1 MMLPG
6 TKQVLVIGGGP
17 GGYIAAIRAAQLGA
31 AVTLVE
37 KGSLGGTCLNVG
49 CMPTKVL
56 LHTVEVKEAIAGA
69 KEIGLD
75 VAEAAVNLE
84 QLRKRKERVVR
95 QLTGGVGMLLKAN
108 GVKVIKGIA
117 SFIEAQKV
125 KVKLADG
132 GEEILTGD
140 RIIIATGS
148 TAVKLPI
155 PGADL
160 PGIWDSDMALEVK
173 EVPERLLIIGGGV
186 IGTEF
191 ANIFHGLG
199 SKVTIIEMLPRILPP
214 VDGELAASLTKEFQ
228 RRGIDI
234 YTDSR
239 LGRIEEQGR
248 GYIATVAGPEGEFKV
263 EADRVLIAVGR
274 RPYTEGLG
282 LENTRIK
289 TDRGRILVDEYLE
302 TAEPGVFAIGDAIG
316 GVMLAHVAF
325 AEGERAAANALDEKE
340 PMDYKVVPNCIFTQ
354 PEVAAVGLTEEQA
367 REQGEEIVIGRFP
380 FQANG
385 KALIQQET
393 RGMVKIIASA
403 EYGEILG
410 MHIMGPRATE
420 LILEGGL
427 AIKMEATLEE
437 IYGTIHP
444 HPTVGEAIAEA
455 ALAAEKRALHI
466 PNR

>member
-1 MMLPG
+1 MP
-6 TKQVLVIGGGP
+6 TPKQVLVIGGGP
-17 GGYIAAIRAAQLGA
+17 GGYVAAIRAAQMGA

-37 KGSLGGTCLNVG
+37 KGELGGTCLNVG

-56 LHTVEVKEAIAGA
+56 LHTVEVKEAIAEA
-69 KEIGLD
+69 KEIGLE
-75 VAEAAVNLE
+75 VAEATVNLD

-108 GVKVIKGIA
+108 GVKVVKGTA
-117 SFIEAQKV
+117 SFIGPKKV
-125 KVKLADG
+125 KVQLVDG
-132 GEEILTGD
+132 GEENLEGD
-140 RIIIATGS
+140 RVIIATGS
-148 TAVKLPI
+148 VPVQLPI

-173 EVPERLLIIGGGV
+173 EIPERLLIIGGGV

-199 SKVTIIEMLPRILPP
+199 SKVTIVEMLPRILPP
-214 VDGELAASLTKEFQ
+214 VDGEIAAALTKEFQ
-228 RRGIDI
+228 RRGMDI
-234 YTDSR
+234 YTDSKV
-239 LGRIEEQGR
+239 GRIEQQGEA
-248 GYIATVAGPEGEFKV
+248 YVATVAGPEGEFKV

-282 LENTRIK
+282 LENTRVQ

-316 GVMLAHVAF
+316 GVLLAHVAF
-325 AEGERAAANALDEKE
+325 AEGERAAANALGEKE
-340 PMDYKVVPNCIFTQ
+340 AMDYTVIPNCIFTQ
-354 PEVAAVGLTEEQA
+354 PEVAAVGLTEEEA

-393 RGMVKIIASA
+393 RGMVKIIAGA

-410 MHIMGPRATE
+410 VHIMGPNATE

-427 AIKMEATLEE
+427 AIHMEATLEE

-455 ALAAEKRALHI
+455 AMAAAKRALHI
-466 PNR
+466 PNM